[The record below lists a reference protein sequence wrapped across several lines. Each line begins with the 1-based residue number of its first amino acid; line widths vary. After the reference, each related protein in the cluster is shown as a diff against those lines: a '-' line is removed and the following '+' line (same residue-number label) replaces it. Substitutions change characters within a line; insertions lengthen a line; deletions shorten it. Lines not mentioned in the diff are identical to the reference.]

1 MYNGFVRVAAAVPLL
16 KVADC
21 DYNVKEIL
29 KLVKQAEVEKVQ
41 VLCFPEL
48 CITGYTCGDLFFQ
61 QHLQEQANEALAYL
75 LGHTKTSA
83 ITLIVGMPVWAGTR
97 LFNAALVLQSGH
109 IVGAVPKS
117 NLPTHD
123 EFYEKRWFAPA
134 IAAKSIP
141 EITLLDKTVPFGT
154 SLLFSDGTFSFAIE
168 ICEDVWMPIPP
179 SSQHALSGAEIIFNL
194 SASNELVGKDSY
206 RRKLVEVQSGRCAA
220 GYVYVASG
228 VGESTSDL
236 VFAGN
241 AYIADNG
248 YLLYESERFL
258 RQSQLTLGEIDVQ
271 ALRFDRSKNTNFDP
285 SSSSETYR
293 TIALQPTPHKT
304 FALQRSISKMPFVPI
319 GWQCSQHCNDVFAIQ
334 TAGLAKRWEHTGA
347 KSMVVGVS
355 GGLDSTLALLVCVKT
370 ADLLGYDRQR
380 ILAITMPGFGTST
393 RTQSNAQKLAYALGV
408 GFREI
413 SICDAAMQHFKDIGH
428 NPLKRDIIYEN
439 TQARER
445 TQILMDIANEVNG
458 LVVGTGDLS
467 ELALGWTTYNGDQM
481 SMYGVNAGVPKT
493 LVRAL
498 VAWVAQQMDVNTQSL
513 LNDVL
518 ETPISPELLPIDKAG
533 KTVQKTEDIIGPYE
547 LHDFFLYHFLR
558 SGSSPERLVFL
569 AKQAF
574 GKEYTKETIN
584 KWLKVFL
591 QRFFTQQF
599 KRSAMPDGPKVGTIN
614 LSPRGDW
621 RMPSDVVPFSL
632 PSSKETTI

>member
-1 MYNGFVRVAAAVPLL
+1 M
-16 KVADC
+16 
-21 DYNVKEIL
+21 
-29 KLVKQAEVEKVQ
+29 
-41 VLCFPEL
+41 
-48 CITGYTCGDLFFQ
+48 
-61 QHLQEQANEALAYL
+61 
-75 LGHTKTSA
+75 
-83 ITLIVGMPVWAGTR
+83 
-97 LFNAALVLQSGH
+97 
-109 IVGAVPKS
+109 
-117 NLPTHD
+117 
-123 EFYEKRWFAPA
+123 
-134 IAAKSIP
+134 
-141 EITLLDKTVPFGT
+141 
-154 SLLFSDGTFSFAIE
+154 
-168 ICEDVWMPIPP
+168 
-179 SSQHALSGAEIIFNL
+179 
-194 SASNELVGKDSY
+194 
-206 RRKLVEVQSGRCAA
+206 
-220 GYVYVASG
+220 
-228 VGESTSDL
+228 
-236 VFAGN
+236 
-241 AYIADNG
+241 
-248 YLLYESERFL
+248 LYESERFL
-258 RQSQLTLGEIDVQ
+258 RQSQLTVGEIDVQ

-355 GGLDSTLALLVCVKT
+355 GGLDSTLALLVCAKT
-370 ADLLGYDRQR
+370 ADLLGYDRTR

-393 RTQSNAQKLAYALGV
+393 RTQNNAQKLAYVLGV
-408 GFREI
+408 SFREI
-413 SICDAAMQHFKDIGH
+413 SIADAAMQHFQDIGH

-498 VAWVAQQMDVNTQSL
+498 VAWVAQQMDVNTQNIL
-513 LNDVL
+513 TDVL

-632 PSSKETTI
+632 PASKETTI